1 MKVTVSKLPF
11 KSITIGDRFIC
22 LKTYKSAPFIFK
34 KIEDVP
40 AKHKWS
46 IHSNALMFKYQD
58 GREAPVPVHFMDKIE
73 CVLVSEFEKQGI
85 KL

>member
-1 MKVTVSKLPF
+1 MKVKVTPISF

-22 LKTYKSAPFIFK
+22 LKTYKDAPYIFRK
-34 KIEDVP
+34 TEDVP
-40 AKHKWS
+40 SKYKWS
-46 IHSNALMFKYQD
+46 IHSNAIMFKHPNEI
-58 GREAPVPVHFMDKIE
+58 GVFFGDKIQ